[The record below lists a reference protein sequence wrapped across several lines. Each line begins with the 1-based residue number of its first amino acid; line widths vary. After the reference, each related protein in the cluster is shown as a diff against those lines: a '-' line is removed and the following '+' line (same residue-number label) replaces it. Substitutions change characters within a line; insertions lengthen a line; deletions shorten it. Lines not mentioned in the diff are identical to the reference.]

1 MQYKKLLLGV
11 DFSNPCHDA
20 LRTATEIAHRDAA
33 DLVLVHVSRPII
45 PVGPDVMVSVEDCD
59 HIELHLAEWQHEAER
74 AGAPR
79 VRHAVVNGT
88 PWQGLVEV
96 MRGAS
101 FDLAVVGTRGG
112 VGLRHLLWGSTID
125 QIVRYAP
132 CPVLVVRSYG
142 DAELRDVA

>member
-1 MQYKKLLLGV
+1 MQYKKLLVGV
-11 DFSNPCHDA
+11 DFSEPCHDA
-20 LRTATEIAHRDAA
+20 LRTATEIAQRDAA
-33 DLVLVHVSRPII
+33 DLVLVHVSRPIVPI
-45 PVGPDVMVSVEDCD
+45 GPEGMVSVEDCD
-59 HIELHLAEWQHEAER
+59 HIELHLSEWQHEAER

-79 VRHAVVNGT
+79 VRHTVINGT

-96 MRGAS
+96 MRRG

-112 VGLRHLLWGSTID
+112 IGLRHLLWGSTID